1 MRQLPPRQA
10 IEVLA
15 EIYFSQFNWQY
26 AMLDRVCFW
35 KRLAEWYARPL
46 CAADALIPRGSG
58 GVAGGVAA
66 EKERERERERGAFPA
81 VVFQVCAVALLAVGD
96 GDPAGAAEGLEEL
109 ARYAGG
115 VVGFGEL
122 AREYSECGVEMSA
135 VLGKRGMGVNTV
147 VAGWLRGSWL
157 KYVGLVTEAV
167 RFPFSDWKKGCHVGM
182 G

>member
-1 MRQLPPRQA
+1 M
-10 IEVLA
+10 
-15 EIYFSQFNWQY
+15 
-26 AMLDRVCFW
+26 
-35 KRLAEWYARPL
+35 AEWYARPL
-46 CAADALIPRGSG
+46 CGADALVSRPPRAPVGLGSGSG
-58 GVAGGVAA
+58 GVV
-66 EKERERERERGAFPA
+66 EREREREKEKERERGAFPA

-96 GDPAGAAEGLEEL
+96 GDPAGAEEGLEEL
-109 ARYAGG
+109 VRYAGG

-122 AREYSECGVEMSA
+122 AREYSECGVEVGA

-167 RFPFSDWKKGCHVGM
+167 GCPFFSGRSEKGGHFGL